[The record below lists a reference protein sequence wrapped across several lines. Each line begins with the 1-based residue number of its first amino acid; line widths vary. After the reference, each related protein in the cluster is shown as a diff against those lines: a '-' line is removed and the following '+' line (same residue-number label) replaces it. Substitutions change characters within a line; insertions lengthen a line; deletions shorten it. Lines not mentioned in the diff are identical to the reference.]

1 MDSDFINIKLEQ
13 ALLGCLIFKNLKS
26 IEFIE
31 DFFNEKYFSY
41 KEYKN
46 IYVYIVNLLKENKN
60 IDNISIDLIKLNFS
74 LTEEEINNFYKYSL
88 NFIGNSFIQ
97 LAKELKN
104 LFLKRELFK
113 IRGNIDN
120 ALKEN
125 DYNNIKNEL
134 NKIKEN
140 INNFQDEN
148 NEIKVNTIKDNVIQ
162 LLKEPTSK
170 KIKIGFDIIDK
181 KYNFYKK
188 SLVVLAGV
196 SSSGKTTTALNFLV
210 RQAMQGK
217 RSLFFSLEM
226 SAEEITKK
234 ILCIVLKEKQD
245 NIYEKLKTMEKGQLE
260 FLKNIEIC
268 DKGCLN
274 VEQIETIIRR
284 SNKEKEQ
291 QLDFICIDHLQLFT
305 EKDKSFNEVA
315 KYGYI
320 TNKLK
325 DIAKQYDLTCLLL
338 SQLSRSVEMNEKCI
352 PQLSNLRSSGDI
364 EQNADMVIFV
374 YRKSYYLERNYW
386 KKELGNN
393 FEKEKEYW
401 KNRVNL
407 LIKKN
412 RNGLI
417 GNIELF
423 IDLEKSIVGDCIYEE

>member
-1 MDSDFINIKLEQ
+1 MILNIQKKISNTLEKDNDD
-13 ALLGCLIFKNLKS
+13 I
-26 IEFIE
+26 IE
-31 DFFNEKYFSY
+31 DINKIQEQ
-41 KEYKN
+41 
-46 IYVYIVNLLKENKN
+46 LKDFQEENK
-60 IDNISIDLIKLNFS
+60 
-74 LTEEEINNFYKYSL
+74 T
-88 NFIGNSFIQ
+88 
-97 LAKELKN
+97 
-104 LFLKRELFK
+104 
-113 IRGNIDN
+113 
-120 ALKEN
+120 
-125 DYNNIKNEL
+125 
-134 NKIKEN
+134 
-140 INNFQDEN
+140 
-148 NEIKVNTIKDNVIQ
+148 IKVNTIKDTVIN
-162 LLKEPTSK
+162 LLKEPNNK
-170 KIKIGFDIIDK
+170 KIKTGFDIIDK
-181 KYNFYKK
+181 KYSFSKK
-188 SLVVLAGV
+188 TLIVLAGV

-210 RQAMQGK
+210 KQAIQGK

-291 QLDFICIDHLQLFT
+291 QLDFVCIDHLQLFT

-338 SQLSRSVEMNEKCI
+338 SQLSRAVEMNEKCV

-423 IDLEKSIVGDCIYEE
+423 IDLEKSIVGDCVYEE

>member
-1 MDSDFINIKLEQ
+1 MKEKEIIDNQLEQ
-13 ALLGCLIFKNLKS
+13 SFIGCLLFNNIKS
-26 IEFIE
+26 IEYIE
-31 DFFNEKYFSY
+31 DWFKPIFINDLKLR
-41 KEYKN
+41 K
-46 IYVYIVNLLKENKN
+46 IYVEIYNLFKENIN
-60 IDNISIDLIKLNFS
+60 ITNVNAEIIFKKFF
-74 LTEEEINNFYKYSL
+74 LTKEEIENYYKLSI

-97 LAKELKN
+97 LAEELKN
-104 LFLKRELFK
+104 IYLKRMIFSIQKK
-113 IRGNIDN
+113 ISNTLEKDN
-120 ALKEN
+120 E
-125 DYNNIKNEL
+125 DIIEEI
-134 NKIKEN
+134 NKIQEQLKDFQEEN
-140 INNFQDEN
+140 ET
-148 NEIKVNTIKDNVIQ
+148 IKVNTINDTVIN
-162 LLKEPTSK
+162 LLKEPNTK
-170 KIKIGFDIIDK
+170 KIKTGFDIIDK
-181 KYNFYKK
+181 KYPFSKK
-188 SLVVLAGV
+188 TLVVLAGV

-210 RQAMQGK
+210 KQAIQGK

-234 ILCIVLKEKQD
+234 ILCIVLKEKQE
-245 NIYEKLKTMEKGQLE
+245 NIYEKLKTIDKGQLE

-338 SQLSRSVEMNEKCI
+338 SQLSRAVEMNEKCV

-423 IDLEKSIVGDCIYEE
+423 IDLEKSIVGDCVYEE